1 MLSCY
6 GKQRLGV
13 LIKLCFAICRMHKG
27 NHGKHHALVS
37 CSQVVKKFLHLL
49 ALLFHIVR
57 HGGGKIVVLILLPLP
72 VCDVRRHTEQSA
84 LRFTHRL
91 VGGNRNNINRHHQ
104 IAVKVSKLCHHIVLD
119 KRRILAQEKHPCVA
133 VADFQIVLF
142 KLHRVGADIVLEIV
156 PFPAGFPDV
165 KTERAFLADPIKVME
180 NSQAFIGFKL
190 GAFTSEPAEV
200 GNQVCADAGKIASC
214 FLNIFL
220 ADRDSNI
227 LVLHDGVSA
236 GRLFEQNF
244 VVFLTVDIEFVTFK
258 REQNGFL
265 KINAVKPAVIDC
277 DFGCRSAVKR
287 VEQLGVF
294 KEHCFLVLTACYR
307 IVNIRKL
314 KGLGEFVFPDLEN
327 TVVIYSLDRN
337 DVLYA
342 LWHYELLL
350 FLFK

>member
-1 MLSCY
+1 
-6 GKQRLGV
+6 
-13 LIKLCFAICRMHKG
+13 
-27 NHGKHHALVS
+27 
-37 CSQVVKKFLHLL
+37 
-49 ALLFHIVR
+49 
-57 HGGGKIVVLILLPLP
+57 
-72 VCDVRRHTEQSA
+72 
-84 LRFTHRL
+84 
-91 VGGNRNNINRHHQ
+91 
-104 IAVKVSKLCHHIVLD
+104 
-119 KRRILAQEKHPCVA
+119 
-133 VADFQIVLF
+133 
-142 KLHRVGADIVLEIV
+142 
-156 PFPAGFPDV
+156 
-165 KTERAFLADPIKVME
+165 ME